1 MDLNTVLTYGFLA
14 AVALIAQAAERRRPD
29 GSAAPPLPR
38 GTLTIVDVARV
49 LVVFVVIYAMLLG
62 VTEIADRG
70 RSGGSVTDGVLQL
83 VAGGLSLLLIVAGWG
98 RIPGLRGLRPRAPIS
113 WLALSLLLLALAHN
127 LTPASGSSTVADTV
141 SRPQTTTDLV
151 TGQVPFVLLAI
162 ASVGPLV
169 RRTFRQTLE
178 RLGLLPLR
186 PLWWLLGLAI
196 GVALVKGGGHVY
208 DLVNS
213 FTPADCRLQQ
223 ERVFQHLAGPA
234 RHWYAQLAIAAAAG
248 TGEELLFRGA
258 LQPRV
263 GILLASL
270 LWATFHLQYTCHGL
284 PSASNLY
291 ILLLGLVFGALRKWC
306 GLGSA
311 IIAHITYDATILLG
325 G

>member
-1 MDLNTVLTYGFLA
+1 MDVNTLITYGFVAVVALFAQAGERSGRARPGGA
-14 AVALIAQAAERRRPD
+14 AVPRAGLSAL
-29 GSAAPPLPR
+29 
-38 GTLTIVDVARV
+38 DVARV

-70 RSGGSVTDGVLQL
+70 RGGGSVVDGALQL
-83 VAGGLSLLLIVAGWG
+83 SAGGVSLLLLVTGWG

-113 WLALSLLLLALAHN
+113 WLALSLYLLALAHN
-127 LTPASGSSTVADTV
+127 LAPTSGSTSVADTGAK
-141 SRPQTTTDLV
+141 PQTTSQLV
-151 TGQVPFVLLAI
+151 WGQVPFVMLAI
-162 ASVGPLV
+162 ASVGPGV
-169 RRTFRQTLE
+169 RRSGRAALE

-186 PLWWLLGLAI
+186 PWWWLLGLVA
-196 GVALVKGGGHVY
+196 GVLIVKGGSHVY

-213 FTPADCRLQQ
+213 LTPADCQAQQ
-223 ERVFQHLAGPA
+223 ERVFHNLASPG
-234 RHWYAQLAIAAAAG
+234 RHWYAQLAIGIAAG

-270 LWATFHLQYTCHGL
+270 LWASFHLQYTCHGL

-291 ILLLGLVFGALRKWC
+291 ILVLGLVFGALRRWL

-311 IIAHITYDATILLG
+311 IAAHIAYDSTILLG
-325 G
+325 L